1 MKRRIE
7 KLIAL
12 MLSVV
17 MLAGALPVSA
27 WAEQTS
33 VSDKGMD
40 VANAG
45 DPDKI
50 AVGGLILDKAS
61 PYAKTDEQGRIVA
74 GDVENHTIHWDADTG
89 TLTLLGA
96 AISAVSYTHLLY
108 SVFNFLSF

>member
-50 AVGGLILDKAS
+50 AVGGLILDRPALMPRPMKRGGS
-61 PYAKTDEQGRIVA
+61 LRGTWRITRSIGMPIPA
-74 GDVENHTIHWDADTG
+74 P
-89 TLTLLGA
+89 
-96 AISAVSYTHLLY
+96 
-108 SVFNFLSF
+108 